1 MIVTVGRA
9 LGGKFESVFTYAGDV
24 DASIVDAVLQHVQ
37 RLAAALPGQ
46 WRLEAVA
53 TGIAPQ
59 LLEQVRAGFRNLR
72 RFGVRQRL
80 AVVPRGGFPES
91 RRAPFASVVAD
102 AQAH

>member
-1 MIVTVGRA
+1 MACVRFNSRQPEALPLPAAAMIVTVGRA

-80 AVVPRGGFPES
+80 
-91 RRAPFASVVAD
+91 
-102 AQAH
+102 